1 VAEGKDPVGG
11 APQAVAADPSSGGRL
26 AGRTAVV
33 TGGTSGIGLA
43 VVRSFR
49 AEGAQVVAMARRDR
63 PEPGSVGAHFVPCDV
78 ADEDEVASA
87 FARAEE
93 LVGPLDVVVLNAG
106 SADLD
111 EDPPEIADPSV
122 IRRLFEVNAIGVVH
136 GLRHASPRMQ
146 DGGSIVIT
154 STAALAWPFPGYLAY
169 SASKAP
175 LEALRTHAA
184 MKLGPRGI
192 RVNSVSPGTILTE
205 MQPADDLEARLAPLT
220 TCLGRVG
227 TTEDVT
233 GAFVFLASDE
243 SRYVTATDIRVDGG
257 WLGGLTGAE
266 AERLLSGS
274 A

>member
-1 VAEGKDPVGG
+1 MAEGEDPVRRVRE
-11 APQAVAADPSSGGRL
+11 AADADPSSDGRL

-43 VVRSFR
+43 VVERFR
-49 AEGAQVVAMARRDR
+49 AEGAQVVAMARGDR
-63 PEPGSVGAHFVPCDV
+63 PEPEAVGARFVPCDV
-78 ADEDEVASA
+78 ADEQQVASA
-87 FARAEE
+87 FARAVE
-93 LVGPLDVVVLNAG
+93 LIGPLDVVVLNAG
-106 SADLD
+106 TAELD

-122 IRRLFEVNAIGVVH
+122 VRRLFEVNAMGVVH
-136 GLRHASPRMQ
+136 GLRHAPPQMR
-146 DGGSIVIT
+146 DGGSILIT

-233 GAFVFLASDE
+233 GAFLFLASDE

-257 WLGGLTGAE
+257 WLGGLTATE